1 MLSIVIKYSEYIEN
15 IKEYMEES
23 PYKTKYF
30 INSLKLQP
38 ATFYR
43 KLRLNT
49 FDTKEIKTLTKLLFP
64 KEAYYEEFKRNFK
77 KSKQDI
83 VAGRVVGAKES
94 QKQAR
99 EKFGL

>member
-1 MLSIVIKYSEYIEN
+1 MLDTVIKYSEYIEN

-49 FDTKEIKTLTKLLFP
+49 FDTKEIKILTKLLFP
-64 KEAYYEEFKRNFK
+64 KEAYYQEFKRDFK
-77 KSKQDI
+77 QSKHDI
-83 VAGRVVGAKES
+83 AAGRVVDAKES